1 MGLFILFKKKCQI
14 YQSILEA
21 MVTSISRTH
30 LLIPVFSQVPTC
42 LLPVHPLEIAVDTR
56 QSQTIN
62 VNVICYSAVLM
73 IMQLLIWS
81 SNVSWFIIKPKGCD
95 PTCHLAASEGQQLKE
110 YSAQY
115 LTQTHTLTHINIH
128 QCTRTPIWT
137 HAHNFHRHKHP
148 SITLNVCC
156 QSPSCLSCLFYIEPL
171 IGF

>member
-1 MGLFILFKKKCQI
+1 
-14 YQSILEA
+14 
-21 MVTSISRTH
+21 MVTLAGHTWYYQFLVKFLH
-30 LLIPVFSQVPTC
+30 VFD
-42 LLPVHPLEIAVDTR
+42 PLKIAVDTR

-115 LTQTHTLTHINIH
+115 LTQTHTHTHTH
-128 QCTRTPIWT
+128 QYTLMHSNAHLNTR
-137 HAHNFHRHKHP
+137 AHFHRHKHT

-156 QSPSCLSCLFYIEPL
+156 QSPSCQSCLFYIEPL